1 MARLWRST
9 LRAWISFA
17 VPASSLEGAGQ
28 QRCAGVKRI
37 IYLDTELAF
46 TIPGAAGVHNLAW
59 NEFQEGGIVAP
70 TQSQGFMRLQAIKE
84 VFEHGSLVLL
94 FIPQGIDGVCTVQGV
109 ARRPGESAA
118 LRGTYNNT

>member
-9 LRAWISFA
+9 LHAWISLLC
-17 VPASSLEGAGQ
+17 PPPPLEGAGQ

-37 IYLDTELAF
+37 VSLDTELAF

-84 VFEHGSLVLL
+84 VFE
-94 FIPQGIDGVCTVQGV
+94 
-109 ARRPGESAA
+109 R
-118 LRGTYNNT
+118 